1 MQAAPPLSGSGTQ
14 TDPYLITS
22 KADVL
27 ALAKY
32 VNGTDDGTT
41 ATNNQTKAGGDVCAG
56 LYFAFT
62 ADVDMQH
69 DTTFLGIG
77 AVTNFHRT
85 STTSWKFSGNIDG
98 RGHKISNL
106 TINGMVFKDDGSIST
121 SSNTTTRGSRQ
132 YTGFIGILEKGSV
145 TNLHFDASCSVTSY
159 SKVGMVV
166 GRMSQGSTVSG
177 CSSAGT
183 VRSYSDYAGGIV
195 GDCSAT
201 SSTTLTVADCQNT
214 GTVYCNYRY
223 AGGITG
229 GLYYG
234 TITNC
239 INTGRIELHSF
250 HSSRAEGVQE
260 GGGGIMGY
268 WQAGGVITNCF
279 NGGVVSVSNQYA
291 GGITGRSSSSSKV
304 QLRGNVA
311 LGYVDCPS
319 MNNRGAVAGNLYS
332 PSIVPENNYYDT
344 SLWGT
349 MAALGTGFVKNAN
362 CKPMVAGLDT
372 VSAAKAY
379 AAYFTLSPNDNFKS
393 VNHSFP
399 LGMLEGVVWSAT
411 GNLRISDGRCYPAG
425 QGTATL
431 TATCGAFSRTYEF
444 DCKTGISVL
453 DADNDPVVSMRHYL
467 PDGTEV
473 TNPEPGTLI
482 ITVSTTASGRRNTT
496 RHIAR

>member
-1 MQAAPPLSGSGTQ
+1 
-14 TDPYLITS
+14 
-22 KADVL
+22 
-27 ALAKY
+27 
-32 VNGTDDGTT
+32 
-41 ATNNQTKAGGDVCAG
+41 
-56 LYFAFT
+56 
-62 ADVDMQH
+62 
-69 DTTFLGIG
+69 
-77 AVTNFHRT
+77 
-85 STTSWKFSGNIDG
+85 
-98 RGHKISNL
+98 
-106 TINGMVFKDDGSIST
+106 
-121 SSNTTTRGSRQ
+121 
-132 YTGFIGILEKGSV
+132 
-145 TNLHFDASCSVTSY
+145 
-159 SKVGMVV
+159 
-166 GRMSQGSTVSG
+166 MSQGSTVSG

-319 MNNRGAVAGNLYS
+319 MNNRGAVGHHG
-332 PSIVPENNYYDT
+332 
-344 SLWGT
+344 SLGHRLCEERQLQ
-349 MAALGTGFVKNAN
+349 AYGCGSRHGVGSK
-362 CKPMVAGLDT
+362 GLRSLLHSVT
-372 VSAAKAY
+372 QRQFQIGEPQLPAWY
-379 AAYFTLSPNDNFKS
+379 A
-393 VNHSFP
+393 
-399 LGMLEGVVWSAT
+399 
-411 GNLRISDGRCYPAG
+411 
-425 QGTATL
+425 
-431 TATCGAFSRTYEF
+431 
-444 DCKTGISVL
+444 
-453 DADNDPVVSMRHYL
+453 
-467 PDGTEV
+467 
-473 TNPEPGTLI
+473 
-482 ITVSTTASGRRNTT
+482 
-496 RHIAR
+496 